1 MSGGSTCIG
10 KGGINMSGGRGDQ
23 HAWEVYMLGGAT
35 CFGGATCLAEGGYM
49 LGRGGRLHAW
59 QRGGYMLGRGGAT
72 TCLTEGGTTC
82 LGEGGIHAWQR
93 KGGLV

>member
-35 CFGGATCLAEGGYM
+35 CFGGGLHAWQRGATCLVE
-49 LGRGGRLHAW
+49 GGRLHAW
-59 QRGGYMLGRGGAT
+59 QRGA
-72 TCLTEGGTTC
+72 TCLAEVGR
-82 LGEGGIHAWQR
+82 LHA
-93 KGGLV
+93 